1 MSIHY
6 NTVYPNEE
14 KMDTVAL
21 TAYRFG
27 YTMQESI
34 RISKNVRA
42 NLDNYARQYDLAQER
57 MRRLADRSVQNPT
70 QTPYW
75 KAKNG

>member
-6 NTVYPNEE
+6 NTTYPNEE
-14 KMDTVAL
+14 KMDKVAM

-42 NLDNYARQYDLAQER
+42 NLDNYTRQYDLAQER
-57 MRRLADRSVQNPT
+57 MRLANQTLRNPT

-75 KAKNG
+75 KANNG